1 MKPVTKAR
9 FRSWPLVQDIG
20 VTVIFFDLVPS
31 VLASAPL
38 NAVAKRKSSV
48 YESGRR
54 SGAGSN
60 TSSPKPKSSL
70 SAGAATKLT
79 REPDILRSFCKHLGQ
94 QFASGAQRFFAY
106 IFALQEEQIE
116 DVIDQRDIS
125 RAFKILEKL
134 ERRTPFLVQ
143 CSDFAIED
151 SAADWQLLH
160 GVKQLRVIKRL
171 LIARDQ
177 ADVFAVFEG
186 QGSVAVELDFV
197 DPIAFGQL
205 FDGQG
210 LHLGDETWAASGGGL
225 HGSFQ
230 DQAESRGPIAEA
242 NTLKW

>member
-1 MKPVTKAR
+1 MYR
-9 FRSWPLVQDIG
+9 
-20 VTVIFFDLVPS
+20 IFLEEV
-31 VLASAPL
+31 
-38 NAVAKRKSSV
+38 
-48 YESGRR
+48 
-54 SGAGSN
+54 
-60 TSSPKPKSSL
+60 
-70 SAGAATKLT
+70 
-79 REPDILRSFCKHLGQ
+79 GQ
-94 QFASGAQRFFAY
+94 QFAPSTERLFAQVFPF
-106 IFALQEEQIE
+106 QKQQIK

-160 GVKQLRVIKRL
+160 GVKQLRVIKPL